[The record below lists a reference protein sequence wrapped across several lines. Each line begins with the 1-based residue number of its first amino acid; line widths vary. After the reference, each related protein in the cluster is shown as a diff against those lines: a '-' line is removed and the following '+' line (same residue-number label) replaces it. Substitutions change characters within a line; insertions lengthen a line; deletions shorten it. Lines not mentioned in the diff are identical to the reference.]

1 MQHDTELSTRCL
13 LNVVERNRALLAELC
28 VSVPLG
34 RRELDAVLRQQ
45 RENAAALAML
55 AEAEREVLS

>member
-1 MQHDTELSTRCL
+1 MQYDTELSTHCL

-34 RRELDAVLRQQ
+34 HRELDAVLRQQ
-45 RENAAALAML
+45 RENADALAML
-55 AEAEREVLS
+55 GEAGREVIK